1 MYFGMENGCLIDI
14 IITMYKHKFSE
25 TLRKHTP
32 FGVLEK
38 ILKSSDIQTHKLILQ
53 DFIRKR

>member
-1 MYFGMENGCLIDI
+1 MENGCLIDI
-14 IITMYKHKFSE
+14 IITMYKYKFPE